1 MKLRTNRI
9 CRIAAVAVA
18 LFISASIA
26 SAQWVEVGD
35 AGTTVLGAQG
45 TGSVANQP
53 LLTISGG
60 ITPAGDADFFVIN
73 IFNPALFSATTVGG
87 SMLDTMLYLF
97 DMNGNPVY
105 LNDDATGGAGLQSLL
120 PTGNLW
126 GPQVA
131 GTYILGIS
139 LSSVDPVSISN
150 QLLFASALFS
160 TDVRGPAPGAIGP
173 VAGVLESSTFP
184 EFGAY
189 LVTLTGAQT
198 ALAIPEPTTTA
209 LLVTGAVGALIAL
222 RRRARRK

>member
-1 MKLRTNRI
+1 MVA
-9 CRIAAVAVA
+9 IA
-18 LFISASIA
+18 FSINASIA
-26 SAQWVEVGD
+26 FAQIVEVGD
-35 AGTTVLGAQG
+35 AGSSVPGAQG
-45 TGSVANQP
+45 TGAVAHQP
-53 LLTISGG
+53 LLTIAGG
-60 ITPAGDADFFVIN
+60 IMPAGDADFFVIN
-73 IFNPALFSATTVGG
+73 ITNPALFSATTIGG
-87 SMLDTMLYLF
+87 SLLDTMLYLF

-105 LNDDATGGAGLQSLL
+105 LNDDATGGASLQSML

-126 GPQVA
+126 GPQLA

-173 VAGVLESSTFP
+173 VAGVLDSSSFP

-189 LVTLTGAQT
+189 LITLTGAET

-209 LLVTGAVGALIAL
+209 LLATCAVGALIAL
-222 RRRARRK
+222 RRRVHRK